1 MPKKLITKENA
12 QEYREKGLV
21 VRRDNIDRSLARKE
35 FGKLLLGKKKISK
48 KDLQELGDDV
58 DGFKVGKKVQ
68 RYMLDLAKI
77 REKAIETGNVRGYI
91 ELMKMLGWHFDQS
104 PEALG
109 GSENPLNVQAVAIAP
124 KQVKDISEA
133 LEDNC

>member
-1 MPKKLITKENA
+1 MPRPFTKENA
-12 QEYREKGLV
+12 ALMQQRAVAKRLENNE
-21 VRRDNIDRSLARKE
+21 RRFTLMRSTRDQLTAIKKPDDEDRANAE
-35 FGKLLLGKKKISK
+35 FIGVKLGKKPTV
-48 KDLQELGDDV
+48 GDTLII
-58 DGFKVGKKVQ
+58 GF
-68 RYMLDLAKI
+68 LAHLKRI
-77 REKAIETGNVRGYI
+77 GDVRGFM
-91 ELMKMLGWHFDQS
+91 EVLKMSGMTFDQS